1 MNKNRILKTLQHKH
15 NDFLKSI
22 DDKDVRKAVEENT
35 IVTGGCIT
43 SLLLDEY
50 PNDFDYYFTTKA
62 TAKMVAE
69 YYVKKFIEQNPMTKD
84 AEGKTQ
90 YPEVIEEDD
99 RIKIRIKSSGVVGEN
114 TDGEDYQ
121 YFETTSDEEG
131 EEYIE
136 RAIETVTDAD
146 NIDVEEDENPPKYR
160 PLFLTDNAITLSD
173 KVQLIIRFFGNPKDI
188 HSNFDFVHC
197 TNYYIPK
204 QNKLKLSKKALESIL
219 TKELKYVGSKYPLC
233 SIIRLRKFI
242 KRGWWINAGEILKI
256 CFQLSL
262 LDLQNVKVLEE
273 QLVGVDTAYFVQLIE
288 RLKERQKD
296 DKDFRPSQCYI
307 ATLVDKI
314 FGV

>member
-1 MNKNRILKTLQHKH
+1 MNKNRILKTLQRKH
-15 NDFLKSI
+15 NDFLNSI
-22 DDKDVRKAVEENT
+22 DDKDVRKLVADNT

-50 PNDFDYYFTTKA
+50 PNDFDYYFTNKE
-62 TAKMVAE
+62 TAKRVAE
-69 YYVKKFIEQNPMTKD
+69 YYVKKFIEQNPLTKD

-90 YPEVIEEDD
+90 YPEVIEEEN
-99 RIKIRIKSSGVVGEN
+99 RIRIRIKSAGVVGEN

-121 YFETTSDEEG
+121 YFESASDEEG
-131 EEYIE
+131 EAYIE
-136 RAIETVTDAD
+136 QAIETVTDAD
-146 NIDVEEDENPPKYR
+146 NVEVECTEELPKYR

-173 KVQLIIRFFGNPKDI
+173 KVQLVIRFFGNPKEI

-197 TNYYIPK
+197 TNYYLPRA
-204 QNKLKLSKKALESIL
+204 NKLKLSKRALESIL
-219 TKELKYVGSKYPLC
+219 TKEFKYVGSKYPLC

-262 LDLQNVKVLEE
+262 LDLQDVNVLEE
-273 QLVGVDTAYFVQLIE
+273 QLVGVDTAYFLQLIS
-288 RLKERQKD
+288 RLKERQEDNKH
-296 DKDFRPSQCYI
+296 FRPSQCYI
-307 ATLVDKI
+307 ATLVDRI